1 MILDKEGRLVL
12 NDQGITSPHNKPQRL
27 LGFLS
32 PQNTI
37 ANSFGEFGLD
47 ETSAECKV
55 SIFLNVTILFDQ
67 MQPYYLYI

>member
-1 MILDKEGRLVL
+1 MILDKKGRLVL
-12 NDQGITSPHNKPQRL
+12 NDQSITSPHNKPQRL

-47 ETSAECKV
+47 ETSAECKG